1 MLLRKTSQ
9 KTAKSTDDFWL
20 EYENKT
26 GEKILTRCLG
36 KYVSGWEEF
45 GSLKD
50 IWGLVIFTSG
60 GFRFHHF
67 PQNSWIDSL
76 FRATG
81 SESAREKTIFIPNEM
96 IVNTHLVKELKWWK
110 KIFSPYMPHLVIQ
123 YHDEEGNEKQLLLEA
138 DIKSGN
144 FDQSK
149 INLQLK

>member
-9 KTAKSTDDFWL
+9 NTTKSADDFWR
-20 EYENKT
+20 EYEEKT

-36 KYVSGWEEF
+36 KYISGWEEF
-45 GSLKD
+45 GNLKD

-76 FRATG
+76 FSGTSRDAQK
-81 SESAREKTIFIPNEM
+81 EKTIFIPNEM
-96 IVNTHLVKELKWWK
+96 IITKRLVDESAWWK

-123 YHDEEGNEKQLLLEA
+123 YRDGEGNERQLLLEA
-138 DIKSGN
+138 DSKSES
-144 FDQSK
+144 FDKSK
-149 INLQLK
+149 INLTN